1 MKSMKIRIL
10 FFDGFEALDVF
21 GPVEVFSKA
30 EEIQMSYCSFEG
42 GPVRSAQGFVVI
54 TEKLNEMS
62 SSDVLFIPGGMGTRT
77 LVEDTAFIAKLRTF
91 IEYSSLCLSVCTGSA
106 LLAKA
111 GVLAGLKATT
121 NKRAYAWATAQDDKV
136 LWQKKARFVTD
147 GKFYTSS
154 GVSAGTDMA
163 LAFIAEQF
171 GIEKAHEIAN
181 RIEYIWSSE
190 PDLDPF
196 AVE

>member
-1 MKSMKIRIL
+1 MKTMKIKIL
-10 FFDGFEALDVF
+10 FFEGFEALDVF

-30 EEIQMSYCSFEG
+30 EGIEMSFCSFEG
-42 GPVRSAQGFVVI
+42 GPIRSAQGFLI
-54 TEKLNEMS
+54 MTEILNEVA
-62 SSDVLFIPGGMGTRT
+62 SSDVLFIPGGVGTRT
-77 LVEDTAFIAKLRTF
+77 LVEDAAYIAKLRTF
-91 IEYSSLCLSVCTGSA
+91 IENSSLCLSVCTGSA

-111 GVLAGLKATT
+111 GVLTGKKATT
-121 NKRAYAWATAQDDKV
+121 NKKAYAWATGQDDKV
-136 LWQKKARFVTD
+136 LWQNKARFVVD

-163 LAFIAEQF
+163 LTFIADQF

-181 RIEYIWSSE
+181 RIEYIWSSDPE
-190 PDLDPF
+190 LDPF